1 MITTDDQTLFSG
13 RIEEEPRDNK
23 QDQVVRE
30 LILDPDD
37 RLL

>member
-13 RIEEEPRDNK
+13 GIEGEPRDDK

-37 RLL
+37 MLL